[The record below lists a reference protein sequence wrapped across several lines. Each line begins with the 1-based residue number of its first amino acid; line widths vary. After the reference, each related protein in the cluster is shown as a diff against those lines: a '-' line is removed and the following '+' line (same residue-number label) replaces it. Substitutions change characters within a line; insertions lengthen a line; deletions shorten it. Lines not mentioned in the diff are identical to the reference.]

1 MPSRAELRRSGEW
14 VLRATLFAVLAVA
27 LWRSWRPDADVPVMR
42 RANASSLA
50 RATHEVLTKPN
61 ITALD
66 VTLDAMP
73 SRSERD
79 LLTALAHAHVAIHW
93 HGAAP
98 PLAVE
103 VVRSR
108 EPEARTRLLV
118 AGGLAAPVA
127 LIDAAGLLDS
137 VRAPTGAS
145 SETPSVVGI
154 VRAELGTFAARRVA
168 PPRMSS
174 RAVLVLG
181 RPNWETKFVVQ
192 ALHEAGWVVR
202 VRIPVA
208 PGVFVR
214 DDAILPLD
222 TARYD
227 VVVALDSTASDVT
240 AQITRFVAQGGG
252 FVAAAGALA
261 DARLAA
267 LAPARAGARRP
278 GRILLSDDSVTT
290 RDLPV
295 RPLVVSRTDAVAL
308 VREPAG
314 VVVAARRAGL
324 GRVLLVGYDESWRWR
339 MLGGMSGLPAHRR
352 WWSQAVGSVAP
363 EREDDVRGTSAD
375 AAPLAALTAS
385 LGPRS
390 VSPPGSGDDSRDPLP
405 LWLFVLAAAA
415 LLAETASRRFRAER

>member
-1 MPSRAELRRSGEW
+1 MRRSGEW
-14 VLRATLFAVLAVA
+14 VLRATLLAVLAVA
-27 LWRSWRPDADVPVMR
+27 LWRSWRPDAAAPVMR
-42 RANASSLA
+42 KANASSLA
-50 RATHEVLTKPN
+50 RAQHEVMTNPN

-79 LLTALAHAHVAIHW
+79 LLAALAHAHVTIHW
-93 HGAAP
+93 HGDAP
-98 PLAVE
+98 PLALQ

-108 EPEARTRLLV
+108 EPEARTRVLV
-118 AGGLAAPVA
+118 AGGSAAPVA

-137 VRAPTGAS
+137 VRAPTGAT

-154 VRAELGTFAARRVA
+154 VRAEQGRFAARRVA
-168 PPRMSS
+168 PPRTPSG
-174 RAVLVLG
+174 AVLLLG

-192 ALHEAGWVVR
+192 ALSEAGWVVR
-202 VRIPVA
+202 ARTPIA

-227 VVVALDSTASDVT
+227 VVVALDSTASDLT

-252 FVAAAGALA
+252 LVAGAGALV

-267 LAPARAGARRP
+267 LAPARAGERRP

-295 RPLVVSRTDAVAL
+295 RPLVVTRTDAVML

-363 EREDDVRGTSAD
+363 EREDEVPGTSSD

-390 VSPPGSGDDSRDPLP
+390 ASPRASGKDSRDPLP

-415 LLAETASRRFRAER
+415 LLAEMASRRFRGER